1 MAQLSQFG
9 EANDLPEAGTG
20 MERGTGRSSCLATSF
35 LIEMRDDLGGLSSP
49 PLKAGPGRRPRRR
62 SNDERRDEK
71 KRQHAPG
78 RP

>member
-1 MAQLSQFG
+1 MPTGYTADLNDGKQVTFQEFTMKCARAFG
-9 EANDLPEAGTG
+9 A
-20 MERGTGRSSCLATSF
+20 